1 MKFYVYDKTTLRPLK
16 VYSCD
21 PEQHGVS
28 NGDAAAGCEHAAA
41 LLINAVGVAGSFTP
55 PVDANGVNVDFS
67 TTQEEEVVPLSKAS
81 LTPPTPEQAA
91 AYRAAVLADVERVIA
106 ASQVAK

>member
-41 LLINAVGVAGSFTP
+41 LLINAVGVAGSFSP
-55 PVDANGVNVDFS
+55 PDGSDFS
-67 TTQEEEVVPLSKAS
+67 KAPEEQVPPLSKAS
-81 LTPPTPEQAA
+81 MLPPTDKQIEAYKAA
-91 AYRAAVLADVERVIA
+91 ILADAERVIA
-106 ASQVAK
+106 ASREASK

>member
-41 LLINAVGVAGSFTP
+41 SLVGAVGIAGSFSIP
-55 PVDANGVNVDFS
+55 EGINFS
-67 TTQEEEVVPLSKAS
+67 SLQEEPVPPLSKAQ
-81 LTPPTPEQAA
+81 LVPPTAEQAE
-91 AYRAAVLADVERVIA
+91 AYRAAILADAERVIA
-106 ASQVAK
+106 ASREVSK

>member
-1 MKFYVYDKTTLRPLK
+1 MKFYVYKKDSLKTLK

-21 PEQHGVS
+21 PEKYGVD

-41 LLINAVGVAGSFTP
+41 MLIGEVGVAGSFTP
-55 PVDANGVNVDFS
+55 PVDANGVAVDFS
-67 TTQEEEVVPLSKAS
+67 TTPEEEVAPLSKAS

>member
-1 MKFYVYDKTTLRPLK
+1 MKFYVYQKDSLKPLK
-16 VYSCD
+16 TYSCD
-21 PEQHGVS
+21 PAKHGVD

-41 LLINAVGVAGSFTP
+41 LLIGEIGVAGSFTP

-67 TTQEEEVVPLSKAS
+67 TTLEEEVVPLSKAS
-81 LTPPTPEQAA
+81 LLPPTSEQAA

-106 ASQVAK
+106 ASQVTK